1 MNKGLRFISNEE
13 VTAVMSMPLAIEAME
28 DAFRAMGEG
37 GVTQQRRMRSEQAGS
52 KISTMAAVMPGLG
65 VSGAKVYSTVDGQF
79 RFAVLLF
86 DSNTG
91 ELLACVQADELTRY
105 RTAAATVVAARR
117 LANPASRVL
126 GMFGTGVQAWAH
138 VQAMVRAFA
147 IERVLVFG
155 ISGTQ
160 AFAARIGE
168 ELGVVAEVTDARHAA
183 AADIV
188 VTATRARTPV
198 LEGGW
203 LRPGSFVA
211 AIGSS
216 QPTHREI
223 DCRVLARAA
232 CVCVEWIEQ
241 ARIEAGDLLLAP
253 EELALFDNAV
263 ELGQLVAGQVPYV
276 RQAGDITVYKA
287 VGIALEDVALA
298 ARVCAAL
305 GVVE

>member
-1 MNKGLRFISNEE
+1 MRFISNEE
-13 VTAVMSMPLAIEAME
+13 VASVMSMPLAIEAIE
-28 DAFRAMGEG
+28 QAFRVMGEG
-37 GVTQQRRMRSEQAGS
+37 GVAQQRRIRSEQAGS

-86 DSNTG
+86 SSSTG

-105 RTAAATVVAARR
+105 RTAAASVVAARR
-117 LANPASRVL
+117 LADPASRVL

-138 VQAMVRAFA
+138 VQAMVSVFA
-147 IERVLVFG
+147 IEQVRVFG
-155 ISGTQ
+155 VSGTQ
-160 AFAARIGE
+160 AFAARIGD
-168 ELGVVAEVTDARHAA
+168 ELGVAAEVADARHAA

-188 VTATRARTPV
+188 VTATRARTPI
-198 LEGGW
+198 LEGTW

-223 DCRVLARAA
+223 DDRVLARAA

-253 EELALFDNAV
+253 PELALFDNAV
-263 ELGQLVAGQVPYV
+263 ELGPLVTGAVPYA
-276 RQAGDITVYKA
+276 RQAADITVYKG
-287 VGIALEDVALA
+287 VGVALEDVALA
-298 ARVCAAL
+298 ARVL
-305 GVVE
+305 IMSR